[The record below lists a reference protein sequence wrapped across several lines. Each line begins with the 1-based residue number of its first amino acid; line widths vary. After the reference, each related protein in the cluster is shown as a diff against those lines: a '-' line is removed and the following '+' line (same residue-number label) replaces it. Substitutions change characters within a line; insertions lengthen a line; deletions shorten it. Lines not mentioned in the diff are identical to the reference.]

1 MSVSHTPNQASLKTL
16 VNLSLLYT
24 GQSSPASSRVWA
36 SQHLFPQSLSA
47 GSAPNS
53 APHSLRTEQ
62 SSHSLLALL
71 LTLHHKSPKSRAE

>member
-47 GSAPNS
+47 GSASNS
-53 APHSLRTEQ
+53 APH
-62 SSHSLLALL
+62 
-71 LTLHHKSPKSRAE
+71 SPKSRAEQSSHFLLALLPTLHRRA